1 MTWNTPMQ
9 QRSLTALL
17 LLLIILAAVAV
28 AQDATE
34 MSTEA
39 KRERSAALI
48 DRAVKLQGRGEF
60 EAAIPIF
67 HEALELSP
75 RPALYYKL
83 GVCYM
88 ESGELLTAQ
97 KYLETA
103 MRLRPDYLL
112 AQMEYERLQAMKANL
127 PEEERKALEEQEKHD
142 SAVVSRTMTV
152 TGEEGTTLMPMARLR
167 VDGRTPV
174 MLIDDG
180 SSRPAFTA
188 AGEMP
193 DALPNPPVL
202 AFLSPTSKRYAVSGE
217 EETVVA
223 SVDTA
228 DSTDD
233 VRSLIEATQPTPTPE
248 PTRVAMVTPSPT
260 PTPRP
265 TVTPTPR
272 PTRTP
277 TPTPTPR
284 ATPVPRP
291 TVRVT
296 PTPTPSNP
304 PEIDTPTV
312 LPPDIVMPAGFLT
325 PTLIESPT
333 VTPTPRVVAN
343 VTRTPIAS
351 ATPSPTPDATPK
363 ETPPNVTVTPSP
375 VPSRTPKL
383 TPTPTAEPTATPRLT
398 PTPTPELTPTPTPEP
413 TATPTPEPT
422 ATPTPEPTATP
433 TPRLTPS
440 PTPTPTPT
448 PKPTPSIEDIRAA
461 VFGNNPPVAPTP
473 APTVVAVVS
482 PVATAAPSLTP
493 TPTQRPKPSPRATP
507 RVDDVQDSVF
517 PDNDTPDV
525 APAASL
531 DSYEAH
537 YQRAKSYF
545 AIKEFE
551 KAAEQAQRALK
562 YDNDNLEAQL
572 LLGDSLAGLK
582 RTSAALKAYAK
593 AAHSHPADSEPY
605 FKMGN
610 VYIRD
615 ASPSGQKRAADAF
628 KQAIQIDP
636 RNKQAF
642 NNLGVIAMS
651 SGDIDSA
658 VTYLKRALELDE
670 DFADAHL
677 NLGILYEEHRRDN
690 LLALH
695 HYYRYLEL
703 NGKRSADVRNW
714 VDQLKKQ

>member
-1 MTWNTPMQ
+1 MTWKTPMP
-9 QRSLTALL
+9 QRALPALL
-17 LLLIILAAVAV
+17 LLLIILATLIP
-28 AQDATE
+28 AQDAAQ
-34 MSTEA
+34 MSTEE
-39 KRERSAALI
+39 KRQRSAALT
-48 DRAVKLQGRGEF
+48 DRAVKMQGRGEF
-60 EAAIPIF
+60 EAAIPLF
-67 HEALELSP
+67 HEALTLAP

-112 AQMEYERLQAMKANL
+112 AKLEYERLQAMKASL
-127 PEEERKALEEQEKHD
+127 PEEERKALEEQEKQD
-142 SAVVSRTMTV
+142 SAIVSHAMTL
-152 TGEEGTTLMPMARLR
+152 TGEDETTLMPMARLR
-167 VDGRTPV
+167 MDGRTPV

-180 SSRPAFTA
+180 SFRPAFTTH
-188 AGEMP
+188 GDMP
-193 DALPNPPVL
+193 EALPNPPVL
-202 AFLSPTSKRYAVSGE
+202 AFLSPSRMRVYAVSDENKG
-217 EETVVA
+217 TRA
-223 SVDTA
+223 IAQS
-228 DSTDD
+228 DSNDNTED
-233 VRSLIEATQPTPTPE
+233 VQSLIDATRPTPTPE
-248 PTRVAMVTPSPT
+248 PTRVTMATPSPT
-260 PTPRP
+260 PTPQP
-265 TVTPTPR
+265 TVTPS
-272 PTRTP
+272 
-277 TPTPTPR
+277 
-284 ATPVPRP
+284 PRP

-296 PTPTPSNP
+296 PTPRPTVRL
-304 PEIDTPTV
+304 TPTPTPTRTPQLDAPPV
-312 LPPDIVMPAGFLT
+312 LPPDFITPAAFLT
-325 PTLIESPT
+325 PTLVESPT
-333 VTPTPRVVAN
+333 ATPTPRVVAN
-343 VTRTPIAS
+343 VTRTPIS
-351 ATPSPTPDATPK
+351 PATPSPTPR
-363 ETPPNVTVTPSP
+363 VTPRQTP
-375 VPSRTPKL
+375 RRTPKL
-383 TPTPTAEPTATPRLT
+383 TPTS
-398 PTPTPELTPTPTPEP
+398 TPTPEPTPTPTPEP
-413 TATPTPEPT
+413 TATPTPIPT
-422 ATPTPEPTATP
+422 VT
-433 TPRLTPS
+433 

-448 PKPTPSIEDIRAA
+448 PRPTATPTPALTPTPTPTPTPSPSPTPKPTPSMEEIRAA
-461 VFGNNPPVAPTP
+461 VFGNNPPATPSPQPTVVARVSPVPTAVPTLTPTP
-473 APTVVAVVS
+473 APQPEST
-482 PVATAAPSLTP
+482 PVATPPAS
-493 TPTQRPKPSPRATP
+493 
-507 RVDDVQDSVF
+507 DVRDTVF
-517 PDNDTPDV
+517 PNNDNTTV

-537 YQRAKSYF
+537 YQRAKSYY

-562 YDNDNLEAQL
+562 YDEDNIEAQL
-572 LLGDSLAGLK
+572 LLGDSLTGLK

-593 AAHSHPADSEPY
+593 AAHAHPANSEPY

-703 NGKRSADVRNW
+703 NGKRSADVRSW
-714 VDQLKKQ
+714 VNQLKKQ